1 MGFWHLLSMATLMSC
16 LSNLNGFLALAEVG
30 GWRSLAWRRGIGDFI
45 HHLHISIFGGEERSI
60 EFPLS
65 FHWSSLGVL
74 EQHQWRSK
82 FSLEFLVCGS
92 WRSILMVIW
101 RGSTIPSSLVG
112 FQSMYFPHLLVVIS
126 SMILV

>member
-1 MGFWHLLSMATLMSC
+1 MEHGHPHVLSLQLEWLPCFEGGWWMERLSM
-16 LSNLNGFLALAEVG
+16 E
-30 GWRSLAWRRGIGDFI
+30 RRGIGEFI
-45 HHLHISIFGGEERSI
+45 HHLHIPIFGGEERSI

-82 FSLEFLVCGS
+82 FSLDFLVCGS

-112 FQSMYFPHLLVVIS
+112 FQSMYFPHLLVVIN
-126 SMILV
+126 SMNLV